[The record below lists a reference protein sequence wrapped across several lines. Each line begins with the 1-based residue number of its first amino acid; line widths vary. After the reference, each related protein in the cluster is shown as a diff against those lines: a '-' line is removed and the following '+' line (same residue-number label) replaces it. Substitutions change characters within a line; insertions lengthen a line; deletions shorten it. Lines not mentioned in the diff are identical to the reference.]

1 MKFVSEA
8 LAASAVALAG
18 LAGGSAHAATFVS
31 FSSYQTGL
39 NPGEVLVTDFD
50 GPLISV
56 PAGFVTGGT
65 AGVLTGTSSAGA
77 APAFSATTADTT
89 AYLSVGAGQTFT
101 LTSPA
106 LSEISFYA
114 GSLDPY
120 NSITFT
126 GDGGFSQTFTG
137 NQLTAATMAADLAN
151 GSQTAAGANG
161 RYTFTFDQSVTAVLI
176 ASNSPAFE
184 ISNIGAIPAG
194 GAVGLVP
201 EPAAWALMLVG
212 FGGLGAG
219 LRRQRRSREKLGA
232 AAT

>member
-1 MKFVSEA
+1 MKFVSGA

-18 LAGGSAHAATFVS
+18 LAGGAAHAATFVS
-31 FSSYQTGL
+31 FSSYQTAL

-50 GPLISV
+50 GPAISV
-56 PAGFVTGGT
+56 PAGFMTGGT
-65 AGVLTGTSSAGA
+65 AGVMSGTNSAGA
-77 APAFSATTADTT
+77 APAFSATTFDTSQ
-89 AYLSVGAGQTFT
+89 YLSVGAGQTFT
-101 LTSPA
+101 LSTPV
-106 LSEISFYA
+106 LSEISFYV

-137 NQLTAATMAADLAN
+137 GQLTAATTAADVAN
-151 GSQTAAGANG
+151 GGRSAAASNG
-161 RYTFTFDQSVTAVLI
+161 RYTFTFDKSVTAVMI

-184 ISNIGAIPAG
+184 ISNIGAIPSGDLA
-194 GAVGLVP
+194 LVP

-219 LRRQRRSREKLGA
+219 LRAQRRSKVRSGA
-232 AAT
+232 TAT